1 MGNKH
6 DQRPAAAI
14 AGISAQLEGL
24 DGWQISAAR
33 GVRPGKFRHGL
44 SVEMARGGSL
54 VSNCTVKCGHR
65 CADIL
70 TEEGSSITQST
81 HALIISIWQHRQAGS
96 AYVQRGLQCPNVP
109 SRALMCLAVP

>member
-14 AGISAQLEGL
+14 AGISAQLQGL

-54 VSNCTVKCGHR
+54 VPNCTVKSGHR
-65 CADIL
+65 CADNF
-70 TEEGSSITQST
+70 TEEGTSFTQST
-81 HALIISIWQHRQAGS
+81 HALQITIVSVEWYALCSIA
-96 AYVQRGLQCPNVP
+96 
-109 SRALMCLAVP
+109 

>member
-33 GVRPGKFRHGL
+33 GVRPDGKFRHGL
-44 SVEMARGGSL
+44 SVEMAQGGSL
-54 VSNCTVKCGHR
+54 VPIAH
-65 CADIL
+65 
-70 TEEGSSITQST
+70 SSVVIGVQMLSWRKSIHLHIPLIT
-81 HALIISIWQHRQAGS
+81 
-96 AYVQRGLQCPNVP
+96 PK
-109 SRALMCLAVP
+109 

>member
-14 AGISAQLEGL
+14 AGISAQLQGL

-54 VSNCTVKCGHR
+54 VPNCTVKCGHR
-65 CADIL
+65 CADVIM
-70 TEEGSSITQST
+70 EEVNSFTNT
-81 HALIISIWQHRQAGS
+81 TDIIS
-96 AYVQRGLQCPNVP
+96 
-109 SRALMCLAVP
+109 